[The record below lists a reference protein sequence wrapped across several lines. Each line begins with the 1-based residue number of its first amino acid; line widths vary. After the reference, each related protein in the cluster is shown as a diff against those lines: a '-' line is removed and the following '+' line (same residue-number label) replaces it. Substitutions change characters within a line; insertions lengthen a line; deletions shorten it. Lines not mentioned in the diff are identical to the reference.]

1 MTIPN
6 FQEIF
11 WPLLQLAGDG
21 KEHSL
26 REAVEA
32 MADHFALSKEERQ
45 HLLPSGRRATIASR
59 VGWARTYLTK
69 AGLLESPRRGYFRI
83 TPRGQEVLRHPPK
96 TLNVNFLLEHYPEF
110 GLFYRGNSRKSATT
124 TKRGIA
130 SPPAETPQQTPEE
143 IIEAAYRQIQE
154 QLAAE
159 LLESI
164 RSSSPAFFEQLVVDL
179 LVKMGYGGSREDAG
193 RAIGRQGDEGID
205 GVINEDRLG
214 LDVIYIQAKRWE
226 NTVSRPEIQKFAG
239 ALQGKRAKKGIFIT
253 TSTFSQGA
261 RDYANRIDS
270 KIILIDG
277 QKLAQLMIEYDV
289 GVTPIAVYELKRIDR
304 DYFEEA

>member
-26 REAVEA
+26 REATEA
-32 MADHFALSKEERQ
+32 IADHFALSEEERQ
-45 HLLPSGRRATIASR
+45 QLLPSGRQTTIANR
-59 VGWARTYLTK
+59 VGWARTFLVK
-69 AGLLESPRRGYFRI
+69 AGLLEATRRGYFRI
-83 TPRGQEVLRHPPK
+83 TSRGMEVLRNPPEV
-96 TLNVNFLLEHYPEF
+96 LNVAFLKRYPEF
-110 GLFYRGNSRKSATT
+110 VAFRQGSKHQEQSKQA
-124 TKRGIA
+124 A
-130 SPPAETPQQTPEE
+130 PARLDDKTQQTPEE

-193 RAIGRQGDEGID
+193 QAIGRQGDEGID

-277 QKLAQLMIEYDV
+277 QKLAQLMIEYNV
-289 GVTPIAVYELKRIDR
+289 GVTPISVYELKRIDR

>member
-26 REAVEA
+26 REATKA
-32 MADHFALSKEERQ
+32 IADHFAMSDEERRQ
-45 HLLPSGRRATIASR
+45 LLPSGRQTVIVSR
-59 VGWARTYLTK
+59 VSWARTYLVK

-83 TPRGQEVLRHPPK
+83 TPRGQEVLRHPPE
-96 TLNVNFLLEHYPEF
+96 TLNVSFLLARYPEF
-110 GLFYRGNSRKSATT
+110 VVFHRGNTRQIKGPSVSSEVEEK
-124 TKRGIA
+124 
-130 SPPAETPQQTPEE
+130 AEQTPEE
-143 IIEAAYRQIQE
+143 IIEAAYRKIQE

-214 LDVIYIQAKRWE
+214 LDIIYIQAKRWE
-226 NTVSRPEIQKFAG
+226 GTVGRPEIQKFAG

-277 QKLAQLMIEYDV
+277 QKLAQLMIEYSV